1 MYGKILY
8 KIKIIIIKR
17 ERDIFDK
24 KKIQVFAIVF
34 FFLAGRKSFKILT
47 NNFQRNRF
55 DKKSILSDDFY
66 YL

>member
-24 KKIQVFAIVF
+24 KKNTSICDSF
-34 FFLAGRKSFKILT
+34 FFFGG
-47 NNFQRNRF
+47 
-55 DKKSILSDDFY
+55 
-66 YL
+66 

>member
-34 FFLAGRKSFKILT
+34 FFFGG
-47 NNFQRNRF
+47 
-55 DKKSILSDDFY
+55 
-66 YL
+66 

>member
-24 KKIQVFAIVF
+24 KKKIQVFAIVF
-34 FFLAGRKSFKILT
+34 FFFGG
-47 NNFQRNRF
+47 
-55 DKKSILSDDFY
+55 
-66 YL
+66 

>member
-34 FFLAGRKSFKILT
+34 FFFWRVEKVSKF
-47 NNFQRNRF
+47 
-55 DKKSILSDDFY
+55 
-66 YL
+66 